1 MKTVKRFP
9 HRVRKIENLWIPM
22 PDGVQ
27 LAARAWIPR
36 SAEDEPVPAILEYIP
51 YRKRDFTRLRDD
63 VMHAWFA
70 GHGYACVRVDI
81 RGSGD
86 SEGLLTDEYLAQEL
100 DDGEAIIHWLAR
112 QSWCSGRVGM
122 IGISWGGFNG
132 LQIAERQP
140 EPLKAIITA
149 CSTDDRYTDDIHYMG
164 GCLLADN
171 LSWASTMYS
180 HNALPPDPLL
190 QKDWRRHWHERME
203 GSGYWL
209 EAWLAHQRRDDYWRH
224 GSVNENYDRIQVPVM
239 ALSGWADGYSNAVFR
254 LMENL
259 STPRMGLIGPWGHK
273 YPHQGRPGPAID
285 FLSEALRWWDRWLK
299 DIESG
304 IEQEPMLR
312 TWMQDSAPPNPQRRE
327 RAGRWVGENVWPS
340 PHVRTVRH
348 PLRRGR
354 IGGPESGRGRGKLK
368 LQSPLSVGLFAG
380 RWASFTATPDLPHD
394 QREEDGGALVFDSKT
409 LTAPMEILGSPVVT
423 FRVKSDRP
431 VAMLAVRLSEVRQ
444 NEEATRITY
453 GLLNLT
459 HRNSHEHPEPLEP
472 GKFYTVRVTLNE
484 VAHRF
489 FSGHRVRLSV
499 STSYWPLAWPAP
511 EPSRVVIDA
520 AGSYLDLPVRESNE
534 TEDDRQLFGAPQ
546 GAAESATT
554 MIQPRDYAWT
564 VTRDLAQD
572 RSVLEIR
579 KDEGEVRID
588 ELDLDMRIRT
598 VEWYSH
604 SGNDYDSV
612 RGETE
617 NVRRLCRDDWSVTVR
632 ARTVLTSDAGH
643 FYLRAELDGYEGD
656 RRVHSHNIEK
666 KIDRDLV

>member
-1 MKTVKRFP
+1 MRMVKRFP
-9 HRVRKIENLWIPM
+9 YRVRKLENLWIPM
-22 PDGVQ
+22 PDGVR

-36 SAEDEPVPAILEYIP
+36 SADDDPVPAILEYIP

-70 GHGYACVRVDI
+70 GHGYACVRVDL

-100 DDGEAIIHWLAR
+100 EDGEAIIHWLAQ

-164 GCLLADN
+164 GCLLGDN

-180 HNALPPDPLL
+180 HTALPPDPAL
-190 QKDWRRHWHERME
+190 QPDWRRHWHNRME

-209 EAWLAHQRRDDYWRH
+209 EEWLSHQHRDEYWRH
-224 GSVNENYDRIQVPVM
+224 GSVNENYERIHVPVM
-239 ALSGWADGYSNAVFR
+239 AVSGWADGYSNAVFR
-254 LMENL
+254 LLENL
-259 STPRMGLIGPWGHK
+259 SAPRMGLIGPWGHK

-312 TWMQDSAPPNPQRRE
+312 TWMQDSAPPNTQRRE
-327 RAGRWVGENVWPS
+327 HAGRWVGEAVWPS
-340 PHVRTVRH
+340 PRVKRVRH
-348 PLRRGR
+348 LLRRGR
-354 IGGPESGRGRGKLK
+354 IGGSESGKGRGKLK

-409 LTAPMEILGSPVVT
+409 LKESMEILGSPVVT

-459 HRNSHEHPEPLEP
+459 HRNGHDHPEPLEP
-472 GKFYTVRVTLNE
+472 GKYYTVRVTLNE

-489 FSGHRVRLSV
+489 FSGHRIRVSV
-499 STSYWPLAWPAP
+499 STSYWPLAWPSP
-511 EPSRVVIDA
+511 EPPRLVIDVG
-520 AGSYLDLPVRESNE
+520 GSYLDLPIRESSDAK
-534 TEDDRQLFGAPQ
+534 DDNLHFGAPQ

-554 MIQPRDYAWT
+554 MIEPRDYAWL
-564 VTRDLAQD
+564 VTRDLAED

-579 KDEGEVRID
+579 KDEGELRID
-588 ELDLDMRIRT
+588 DLDLDMRIRT

-604 SGNDYDSV
+604 SGNDYGSV

-617 NVRRLCRDDWSVTVR
+617 NVRRLRRDDWSVTVR
-632 ARTVLTSDAGH
+632 TRTVLTSDAGH
-643 FYLRAELDGYEGD
+643 FYLRAEMDGYEGD

-666 KIDRDLV
+666 IIDRDLV